1 MRRFRSSLLAL
12 ALSAATLAPTI
23 LVEPAFAQGRLV
35 EREVSR
41 YQVRSGDTLSSIA
54 RAAGISL
61 RELQALNPDVDARF
75 LRVGQTIYLPAAAG
89 QLSRVSAELDT
100 YRGRIEDQVVVY
112 GSGFRPGERVRV
124 LIGDGPYRLNP
135 DATVRANRRGDVEA
149 SIDLPR
155 WVRPGSAVH
164 FGLESRDSNARA
176 VISRPYEVAGRRPS
190 PQQPDRNRIDITGT
204 LTRQGVECPV
214 MRGDDGRTY
223 SLAGELRGFRPGDR
237 IAVEGRIAEM
247 STCQQGTTIDVRRV
261 GPAD

>member
-1 MRRFRSSLLAL
+1 MRRFRTSLLAL
-12 ALSAATLAPTI
+12 ALSASVIAPTI
-23 LVEPAFAQGRLV
+23 LIEPASAQGRMV

-89 QLSRVSAELDT
+89 PVSRVSVELDT
-100 YRGRIEDQVVVY
+100 YRGRIDDQVVIY

-124 LIGDGPYRLNP
+124 LVGEGPYRLNG
-135 DATVRANRRGDVEA
+135 DVTLRANRRGDVEA
-149 SIDLPR
+149 SVDLPR
-155 WVRPGSAVH
+155 WARPGSAVY

-176 VISRPYEVAGRRPS
+176 VISRPYEVAGRRPA
-190 PQQPDRNRIDITGT
+190 PQPDRGRIEMSGT
-204 LTRQGVECPV
+204 LTRQGAECPV

-237 IAVEGRIAEM
+237 IFVEGRIAEM
-247 STCQQGTTIDVRRV
+247 SICQQGTTIDVRRV
-261 GPAD
+261 SQAD